1 MSRPGVAITVP
12 NKRPSNGKSARGGKP
27 ARGNAGGKKNAG
39 AAKPRRVKPK
49 RGDVRTIESRTD
61 EERAAR
67 AKIAARTAKLVAH
80 QEKMARLAR
89 IENAARRAKA
99 ARDEAQPTASREDA
113 KTAKPAARG
122 ERPARGDARPT
133 AARGG
138 ADAAENSAE
147 KKPTPRKRPLDVK
160 KRKDEA
166 HPGHRGSAMR
176 IAEVKARLAPAPV
189 GPTPLD
195 VFAIAAPGLAPLVAA
210 ECEALGFAPTA
221 VSDAGVLLAVE
232 PDALFLLNARLRIA
246 SRVLVRVA
254 EFEARDFATLEKQ
267 AARLPWAR
275 YVASGMSVRLRVTC
289 RKSRLYHSDA
299 VAERVARGITGAV
312 ENVEVGTRA
321 AGDDDDATEGIA
333 ERAEQLIVVR
343 LEHDRCTISVD
354 SSGALLH
361 RRGWRQAVAKAPL
374 RETLA
379 AAMLAGCGW
388 HRDMALLDPFCGSG
402 TIGIEA
408 ALMAR
413 NIAPGLSRAF
423 ALESWPGANAAVF
436 AEHRLALRRAVKTS
450 AHAPIVLRDRDAGA
464 IAATIANAER
474 AGVTA
479 DIDVARGA
487 LTTTSLVEIAPSGLV
502 LTNPPYGM
510 RVSESADL
518 RPLFARLGD
527 VVREGAATN
536 ASEAGAWSLGLFMP
550 PEKVL
555 LGQLQMPQDVVFRT
569 NNGGIPV
576 ALIKAAVGTVGAKA
590 TAPPRQ
596 TRK

>member
-1 MSRPGVAITVP
+1 MRNRPRKGGDSP
-12 NKRPSNGKSARGGKP
+12 RGGKP
-27 ARGNAGGKKNAG
+27 APKDAPRG
-39 AAKPRRVKPK
+39 AKPARAPKPA
-49 RGDVRTIESRTD
+49 RGDVRTIDSRGD
-61 EERAAR
+61 DERAAR
-67 AKIAARTAKLVAH
+67 AKIARERA
-80 QEKMARLAR
+80 EKLAR
-89 IENAARRAKA
+89 IEQAARREMALKA
-99 ARDEAQPTASREDA
+99 ARRRKPVRDEAAPTASREGA
-113 KTAKPAARG
+113 KTAKAAARG
-122 ERPARGDARPT
+122 ERPVRD
-133 AARGG
+133 
-138 ADAAENSAE
+138 E
-147 KKPTPRKRPLDVK
+147 KPETPRKRPLTER

-166 HPGHRGSAMR
+166 HPGHRGSAVR
-176 IAEVKARLAPAPV
+176 IAEVKARLAPPV
-189 GPTPLD
+189 GPKPLD

-210 ECEALGFAPTA
+210 ECAALGYTPTA
-221 VSDAGVLLAVE
+221 VSDAGVSLAVQ

-267 AARLPWAR
+267 AAKLPWAR
-275 YVASGMSVRLRVTC
+275 YIASGMTVRLRVTC

-299 VAERVARGITGAV
+299 VAERVARGIQGAV
-312 ENVEVGTRA
+312 AEVEVGTRA
-321 AGDDDDATEGIA
+321 GADDDDAADAPA
-333 ERAEQLIVVR
+333 ERASQMIVVR
-343 LEHDRCTISVD
+343 LEHDMCTISVD

-423 ALESWPGANAAVF
+423 AMESWPGANAAVF
-436 AEHRLALRRAVKTS
+436 AEHRVALRRAVKTS

-464 IAATIANAER
+464 ITATIANAER
-474 AGVTA
+474 AGVSA

-487 LTTTSLVEIAPSGLV
+487 LTTTDLADIAPSGLV

-510 RVSESADL
+510 RVSESVDL

-527 VVREGAATN
+527 VVRESAAAN
-536 ASEAGAWSLGLFMP
+536 AGEAGAWSLGLFMP

-555 LGQLQMPQDVVFRT
+555 LGQLQMPQEIVFRT
-569 NNGGIPV
+569 TNGGIPV
-576 ALIKAAVGTVGAKA
+576 ALIRAGG
-590 TAPPRQ
+590 Q

>member
-12 NKRPSNGKSARGGKP
+12 NKRRNDEGRARGGKP
-27 ARGNAGGKKNAG
+27 APKDAPRGPKSARTQ
-39 AAKPRRVKPK
+39 KPA
-49 RGDVRTIESRTD
+49 RGDVRTIDSRGD

-67 AKIAARTAKLVAH
+67 AKIARERA
-80 QEKMARLAR
+80 EKIAR
-89 IENAARRAKA
+89 IEQAARREMAAKA
-99 ARDEAQPTASREDA
+99 ARRKKPVRDDASPIASHEDPKAA
-113 KTAKPAARG
+113 KKDGQRKPLARG
-122 ERPARGDARPT
+122 
-133 AARGG
+133 
-138 ADAAENSAE
+138 AAEGAE
-147 KKPTPRKRPLDVK
+147 KDTPRKRPLDVR

-166 HPGHRGSAMR
+166 HPGHRGSAVR
-176 IAEVKARLAPAPV
+176 IAEVKARLAPPV
-189 GPTPLD
+189 GPKPLD

-210 ECEALGFAPTA
+210 ECEALGHTPTA
-221 VSDAGVLLAVE
+221 VSDAGVSLAVQ
-232 PDALFLLNARLRIA
+232 PDALFMLNARLRIA

-267 AARLPWAR
+267 AAKLPWAR
-275 YVASGMSVRLRVTC
+275 YIASGMTVRLRVTC

-299 VAERVARGITGAV
+299 VAERVARGIQGAV
-312 ENVEVGTRA
+312 AEVEVGTRA
-321 AGDDDDATEGIA
+321 GGDDDDAVDA
-333 ERAEQLIVVR
+333 PSERASQMIVVR
-343 LEHDRCTISVD
+343 LEHDMCTISVD
-354 SSGALLH
+354 SSGVLLH

-388 HRDMALLDPFCGSG
+388 HRDMPLLDPFCGSG

-423 ALESWPGANAAVF
+423 ALESWPGADAAVF

-464 IAATIANAER
+464 ITATIANAER

-487 LTTTSLVEIAPSGLV
+487 LTTTELGAIAPSGLV

-527 VVREGAATN
+527 VVREGSTAN
-536 ASEAGAWSLGLFMP
+536 VSEAGAWSLGLFMP

-555 LGQLQMPQDVVFRT
+555 LGQLQMPQEIVFRT
-569 NNGGIPV
+569 SNGGIPV

-590 TAPPRQ
+590 TARPRQ